1 MRAFLCTIVLALST
15 AASLVHAQVYKW
27 TDEKGVVNYSNSP
40 PPEGKSKKG
49 VSVVEDRVSVYSADP
64 AVVQATQNARER
76 RGLVP
81 PQTAAVEQRPPPPAP
96 AQLPAP
102 PITAVDPCING
113 YDPVACGGYYTNSP
127 AFAGRHRPPHLIQ
140 PNLPPGATAGNVN
153 NGAGF
158 TPGLSTQ
165 SGLGAQPPAR
175 PQRPQSAPLR
185 DR

>member
-1 MRAFLCTIVLALST
+1 MRAFLCTFFLALT
-15 AASLVHAQVYKW
+15 AAAPLAHAQVYKW
-27 TDEKGVVNYSNSP
+27 TDEKGVVNYSNSK

-81 PQTAAVEQRPPPPAP
+81 PTAAVDQRPPPPAA

-102 PITAVDPCING
+102 PVSMVDPCMNG
-113 YDPVACGGYYTNSP
+113 YDPINCPQYGGVY
-127 AFAGRHRPPHLIQ
+127 AGRHRPPHLIQ

-153 NGAGF
+153 NGTGY

-165 SGLGAQPPAR
+165 AGIGAQPPVR
-175 PQRPQSAPLR
+175 PLRQQSAPLR